1 MAANYSLHVFLS
13 PACKKECVVV
23 IFLPKYYF
31 SQNLC
36 LFIAVPLPF
45 SSDTT
50 LGLGTILWLLYVKD
64 YSQVVAQ

>member
-1 MAANYSLHVFLS
+1 MPANYSLHVFPS

-23 IFLPKYYF
+23 IFLPKYYLL
-31 SQNLC
+31 QNLC

-50 LGLGTILWLLYVKD
+50 LGLDTIL
-64 YSQVVAQ
+64 